1 MASLKTVLRVV
12 FLMFVISEL
21 AYSQATNQPPANVE
35 KVTDKQLEM
44 LIKAAED
51 RGLSESQIENL
62 ALSKGYSAQDIG
74 KIRDRINLLKSGSVS
89 NSTGSAS
96 KNGNNS
102 ASKNESGT
110 REQIGEVDKR
120 EPGNLSNAE
129 ALVKTDLAEKKA
141 SIFGSQVFNNKN
153 LTFEPNLRLP
163 TPTNYILGPDDAIK
177 VDITG
182 YAYQHYDAVVSPEGT
197 IKIENLQPIYV
208 NGNTIEQAKAKI
220 IARLK
225 TIFAGLRNGTLL
237 ADVTLGNVRTIK
249 VTIVGEVQ
257 NPGTYS
263 LSSLAT
269 AFNALYLSGGPNEK
283 GSFRNIQ
290 IIRNSEIIKRIDV
303 YDFLMKGTRESDINL
318 VDQDVIMIPVI
329 QNKVKIEGEV
339 NTEGIFELKETDNFK
354 TLLQYAGGYTD
365 QAYTATINVKRNT
378 PAEKKI
384 ITFDPQTNPEFETK
398 NGDQFIVSTLLERF
412 ENKIEITGAVL
423 RPGEFALGVNIRTV
437 KQLIENAKG
446 LREDAYLDRA
456 ILIRKNESF
465 DPEYLA
471 IDLRKLLKGE
481 LGDID
486 LKRED
491 KLVIKSISEVREGRT
506 VYVEGA
512 INNPGFYD
520 YADNMEVKDLVLLAG
535 GFTDGAT
542 SKRVE
547 IARRLY
553 NDESNDKSTE
563 IITINL
569 GTLLDSKANQ
579 ARLRPFDK
587 VFIRNL
593 PNYENQ
599 LLVQITGEVNYPG
612 AYAIENKNDKIVD
625 IIDRAG
631 GLRKEADISGAKLY
645 RDNRLVFVDFEKALK
660 NKNTP
665 SNLLLENGDRIEIPK
680 ERQTI
685 SIAGQVLN
693 PTNVAYQPNFTFR
706 DYVAQAGG
714 FTDSAFIRKTYVK
727 YANGSTD
734 RTHSFLGIKVYP
746 KVKSGMAVIVPTR
759 NRLRLTPGERIA
771 LNTGLVSLSAVLLT
785 LVRLL

>member
-12 FLMFVISEL
+12 FLIFVISEL
-21 AYSQATNQPPANVE
+21 AYSQATNQPPASVE

-44 LIKAAED
+44 LIKTAEA

-74 KIRDRINLLKSGSVS
+74 KIRERINLLKSGSVY

-96 KNGNNS
+96 TNGINS
-102 ASKNESGT
+102 ASKNELGK
-110 REQIGEVDKR
+110 REQIGEVDKK
-120 EPGNLSNAE
+120 ELGNLINDETTA
-129 ALVKTDLAEKKA
+129 KTDLAEKKA

-384 ITFDPQTNPEFETK
+384 ITFDPHTNPEFETK

-512 INNPGFYD
+512 VNTPGFYE
-520 YADNMEVKDLVLLAG
+520 YADNMEVKDLILLAG

-553 NDESNDKSTE
+553 NDESSDKSTE
-563 IITINL
+563 LITINL

-579 ARLRPFDK
+579 AKLRPFDK

-599 LLVQITGEVNYPG
+599 LLVQIIGEVNYPG
-612 AYAIENKNDKIVD
+612 AYAIENKSDKIVD

-685 SIAGQVLN
+685 AIAGQVLN

-706 DYVAQAGG
+706 DYIAQAGG

-746 KVKSGMAVIVPTR
+746 KVKSGMVVIVPTR
-759 NRLRLTPGERIA
+759 NRSRLTPGERIA
-771 LNTGLVSLSAVLLT
+771 LSTGLVSLSAVLLT